1 MSESTYKTRK
11 SFLIPLGLDTALLF
25 VLLMISLC
33 TGNFPVETIILV
45 IIFIPIFYLFMESSI
60 RQVSVEAHG
69 IKIKKLFR
77 GKKLEWKDI
86 TNVDSMVVRKKVYLL
101 LTTTKGFHVL
111 TNTYEEFTSLVKAIT
126 DHIDEAKVETRVRD
140 MVDTPVRRVSDILM
154 AWVAVVIIAAVI
166 LIKYILEF

>member
-1 MSESTYKTRK
+1 
-11 SFLIPLGLDTALLF
+11 
-25 VLLMISLC
+25 MISLC